1 MEINAWHVQVE
12 KLGNR
17 LKDVNVQQDIS
28 SLEHVVKKL
37 IQIDVHMCLTHFGM
51 VYNVFVMKDLML
63 LGYNVLVME
72 L

>member
-37 IQIDVHMCLTHFGM
+37 IQIDVLMCLTHFGM